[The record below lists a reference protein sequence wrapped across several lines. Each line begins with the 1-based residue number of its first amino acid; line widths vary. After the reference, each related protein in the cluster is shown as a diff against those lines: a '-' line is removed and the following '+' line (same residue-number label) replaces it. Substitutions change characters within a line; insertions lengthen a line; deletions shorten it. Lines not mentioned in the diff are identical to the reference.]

1 MANARSILPNF
12 DVFTAPGVNVPPGTP
27 TQAAAGAGALGKS
40 RFFALSPVMAA
51 VKGLG
56 ADDVAVPGVTV
67 SAPSQRMGAGDI
79 AWTMAILGVAGAL
92 CYQAGKAIAPSRQDA
107 TTWGWI
113 GVPVGLFTGVL
124 GLGVMGV
131 VANQKKGG

>member
-1 MANARSILPNF
+1 MSNTRSILPTF

-40 RFFALSPVMAA
+40 RFFALSPVVAA

-56 ADDVAVPGVTV
+56 DSDASVV
-67 SAPSQRMGAGDI
+67 SATDQRMTGGDI
-79 AWTMAILGVAGAL
+79 LWTAAILGIAGAL
-92 CYQAGKAIAPSRQDA
+92 SYQVGKAIAPSRQDA
-107 TTWGWI
+107 STWGWI

>member
-1 MANARSILPNF
+1 MSNVRSILPNF
-12 DVFTAPGVNVPPGTP
+12 DAFAPGALPLQSNLQ
-27 TQAAAGAGALGKS
+27 QAAAGLGKS
-40 RFFALSPVMAA
+40 RFFALSPVFAA

-56 ADDVAVPGVTV
+56 ADDPVLPGV
-67 SAPSQRMGAGDI
+67 SAPSNQKMDAGDMVW
-79 AWTMAILGVAGAL
+79 AFAILGVAGAL

-131 VANQKKGG
+131 VSNHRKG

>member
-12 DVFTAPGVNVPPGTP
+12 DVFSAPGVNVPPGTP

-56 ADDVAVPGVTV
+56 ADDVVVPGVAV
-67 SAPSQRMGAGDI
+67 AVPSQRMDAHDVV
-79 AWTMAILGVAGAL
+79 WTMAILGVAGAL